1 MEQEELELIQKL
13 QNTKAVQEGAYHELE
28 DALNGDV
35 GSLAA
40 ASPDKPANG
49 TRRKWFS
56 NWLANCD

>member
-49 TRRKWFS
+49 TRRK
-56 NWLANCD
+56 